1 MIDAI
6 LEGILDFLTSEK
18 FYLPVFT
25 IAVAV
30 VSYEIISKAII
41 KASKININNKIH
53 GKIKSASAGYDKRKS
68 TVIIL
73 INNIIKYILA
83 IIAIIIILNL
93 YGVNTKSIM
102 ASLGV
107 AGAVI
112 GLAFQGIIKDFLA
125 GIFIIFD
132 NAYAVGDWVVIDN
145 FKGEVIS
152 VGLKTTKVRAY
163 TGEVMILSNS
173 SFSRVI
179 NYNLS
184 PPKLYLKIP
193 FSYDADIKK
202 VEEVLDGLLIELKKE
217 KWVKKAELLG
227 VEEFGDSGI
236 DYSLYVDCVMGQ
248 QHVIRRK
255 LLRNI
260 KVAFD
265 EAGLEIPYSQLD
277 VHLEK

>member
-53 GKIKSASAGYDKRKS
+53 DKLKSSSAGYDKRKS

-173 SFSRVI
+173 SFSRVV

-236 DYSLYVDCVMGQ
+236 DYSLYVDCAMGQ

>member
-53 GKIKSASAGYDKRKS
+53 GKLKSASAGYDKRKS

-236 DYSLYVDCVMGQ
+236 DYSLYVDCAMGQ

>member
-53 GKIKSASAGYDKRKS
+53 GKLKSSSAGYDKRKS

-173 SFSRVI
+173 SFSRVV

-236 DYSLYVDCVMGQ
+236 DYSLYVDCAMGQ

>member
-173 SFSRVI
+173 SFSRVV

-236 DYSLYVDCVMGQ
+236 DYSLYVDCAMGQ

>member
-1 MIDAI
+1 MKKVI
-6 LEGILDFLTSEK
+6 K
-18 FYLPVFT
+18 
-25 IAVAV
+25 
-30 VSYEIISKAII
+30 IIVIVLII
-41 KASKININNKIH
+41 
-53 GKIKSASAGYDKRKS
+53 
-68 TVIIL
+68 
-73 INNIIKYILA
+73 A

-202 VEEVLDGLLIELKKE
+202 VEEVLDGLLVELKKE
-217 KWVKKAELLG
+217 KGVKKAELLG
-227 VEEFGDSGI
+227 VEEFGDSSI
-236 DYSLYVDCVMGQ
+236 DYSLYVDCAMGQ

-265 EAGLEIPYSQLD
+265 EAGLEIPYNQLD